1 MMQHMRKGMHKFP
14 MDFMDEI
21 ESKED
26 AIEHMEIM
34 IKGVEK
40 RKKHLEKK
48 MKKMDI
54 LEDQIEDVI
63 KEIGKMKEFTT
74 EEFKKIVKTGYKEFA
89 KKMIDE
95 DDF

>member
-1 MMQHMRKGMHKFP
+1 MHEKKHKKCRPHGPFMHRRTYFPPMGMMQHMRKGMHKFP

-63 KEIGKMKEFTT
+63 KEIGKM
-74 EEFKKIVKTGYKEFA
+74 
-89 KKMIDE
+89 
-95 DDF
+95 